1 MRVSLKQFL
10 AEGRLKRHRT
20 TPREVRDLLRVAD
33 RDLKDAAVDA
43 ISVDLRFQTAY
54 QAAFQLATIVLAA
67 SGYRT
72 TGVGHHWATFKVLP
86 EVLGP
91 EFQELAAY
99 FDQCRG
105 KRNLAGYDRAGEIAG
120 EEATELLE
128 EARKF
133 RRTVLSWV
141 RGHHPKLVAR

>member
-1 MRVSLKQFL
+1 AL
-10 AEGRLKRHRT
+10 
-20 TPREVRDLLRVAD
+20 RDLRGD
-33 RDLKDAAVDA
+33 PRRDVNDAAVDA
-43 ISVDLRFQTAY
+43 MSGALRFQAAY
-54 QAAFQLATIVLAA
+54 QAAFHVATIVLAA

-141 RGHHPKLVAR
+141 RGHHPK